1 MPLSGVGQLTVEKTP
16 SYFMTPGAAQRVYNM
31 SRDVRLLVVVRD
43 PVTRALSHFTQAQSA
58 TRRRRRRADP
68 RSFERR
74 AFLDA
79 QAQST
84 PRHRGHGHGHG
95 HVDPRSFERR
105 AFLDAARTA
114 VDTSWPAISV
124 GLYARHAASWLRQ
137 FPRSHVHFVHGD
149 RLVTDPAAQLA
160 DVQAF
165 LGLRPLVT
173 RQHFHFNATKGFP
186 CVRTSARSRPRCL
199 GDTKGRVHPHVD
211 ADVLSRLRDFYRPH
225 NEQFYAMTGVDFG
238 WN

>member
-16 SYFMTPGAAQRVYNM
+16 SYFVTPGAAQRVYNM

-58 TRRRRRRADP
+58 TRRRRRRA
-68 RSFERR
+68 
-74 AFLDA
+74 
-79 QAQST
+79 
-84 PRHRGHGHGHG
+84 
-95 HVDPRSFERR
+95 DPRSFERR

>member
-16 SYFMTPGAAQRVYNM
+16 SYFVTPGAAQRVYNM

-79 QAQST
+79 
-84 PRHRGHGHGHG
+84 
-95 HVDPRSFERR
+95 
-105 AFLDAARTA
+105 ARTA
-114 VDTSWPAISV
+114 VDTSWPAVSV

>member
-16 SYFMTPGAAQRVYNM
+16 SYFVTPGAAQRVYNM

-58 TRRRRRRADP
+58 TRRRRRR
-68 RSFERR
+68 RR
-74 AFLDA
+74 A
-79 QAQST
+79 
-84 PRHRGHGHGHG
+84 
-95 HVDPRSFERR
+95 DPRSFERR

-225 NEQFYAMTGVDFG
+225 NEQFYAVTGVDFG

>member
-16 SYFMTPGAAQRVYNM
+16 SYFVTPGAAQRVYNM

-43 PVTRALSHFTQAQSA
+43 PVTRALSHVTQAQSA
-58 TRRRRRRADP
+58 TRRRRRRA
-68 RSFERR
+68 
-74 AFLDA
+74 
-79 QAQST
+79 
-84 PRHRGHGHGHG
+84 
-95 HVDPRSFERR
+95 DPRSFERR